1 MKLIILIAVTTSL
14 LLELSDALPKS
25 SVGGPMA
32 MMMIVFLAVL
42 ALGLYEAWSQK
53 RGVLG
58 WLVSIVASV
67 VGGFLGAAV
76 ASVILEILLSYLKS
90 GRPPRRVA
98 APAALYR
105 VRRHDAV
112 GAAGIVDRVTDRE
125 PVPMMRLVPKLIP
138 ALKTSTYHSRHLIRL
153 KGAFMRRS

>member
-1 MKLIILIAVTTSL
+1 MRLIILIAVTTIL

-58 WLVSIVASV
+58 WIVSVVASV

-76 ASVILEILLSYLKS
+76 ASVILGSILSQLNL
-90 GRPPRRVA
+90 GVA
-98 APAALYR
+98 LAETQHPLRYIASAGMMLLALLGSWI
-105 VRRHDAV
+105 ALQ
-112 GAAGIVDRVTDRE
+112 IVNRNR
-125 PVPMMRLVPKLIP
+125 
-138 ALKTSTYHSRHLIRL
+138 
-153 KGAFMRRS
+153 

>member
-1 MKLIILIAVTTSL
+1 MIIITLIAVITIV

-58 WLVSIVASV
+58 WIVSVVASV

-76 ASVILEILLSYLKS
+76 ASVILGSILSQLNL
-90 GRPPRRVA
+90 GVA
-98 APAALYR
+98 LAETQHPLRYIASAGMMLLALLGSWIALQI
-105 VRRHDAV
+105 VNRH
-112 GAAGIVDRVTDRE
+112 R
-125 PVPMMRLVPKLIP
+125 
-138 ALKTSTYHSRHLIRL
+138 
-153 KGAFMRRS
+153 

>member
-1 MKLIILIAVTTSL
+1 MRLIILIAVTTIL

-76 ASVILEILLSYLKS
+76 ASVILGTLLSYLS
-90 GRPPRRVA
+90 LGVA
-98 APAALYR
+98 LAETQHPLRYIASAGMMLLALLGSWIALQIVNRYR
-105 VRRHDAV
+105 
-112 GAAGIVDRVTDRE
+112 
-125 PVPMMRLVPKLIP
+125 
-138 ALKTSTYHSRHLIRL
+138 
-153 KGAFMRRS
+153 

>member
-1 MKLIILIAVTTSL
+1 MRTITLIAVIAIL

-32 MMMIVFLAVL
+32 MLMIVFLAVL

-58 WLVSIVASV
+58 WIVSIGAAV

-76 ASVILEILLSYLKS
+76 ASTLLGTMLSYLNLGGPLATS
-90 GRPPRRVA
+90 QHPLRYIGSA
-98 APAALYR
+98 GMMLLAMLGAWIALQ
-105 VRRHDAV
+105 VV
-112 GAAGIVDRVTDRE
+112 
-125 PVPMMRLVPKLIP
+125 
-138 ALKTSTYHSRHLIRL
+138 S
-153 KGAFMRRS
+153 RRSR